1 MTYREI
7 QEEIPFLSSK
17 EKTELLQYITSSITH
32 SFPGIE
38 KNQGVAGGSACIL
51 RTRIAVWTLEGFQQ
65 QGLKE
70 AQLLSDFPT
79 LRAVD
84 LVNAW
89 NYVAANKDEI
99 ANEIRENQEA

>member
-1 MTYREI
+1 
-7 QEEIPFLSSK
+7 
-17 EKTELLQYITSSITH
+17 
-32 SFPGIE
+32 
-38 KNQGVAGGSACIL
+38 
-51 RTRIAVWTLEGFQQ
+51 LEGFRQ